1 MNAKRCLF
9 VVLVLSV
16 QLFYL
21 GCATTPYLS
30 GVAPDGRKVYL
41 GPVPIQNIEAYQAF
55 LHSSKSERA
64 KLDYLL
70 QRIKEA
76 QGVEFYHGGERY
88 NWTEA
93 YEGAR
98 WIVEHHFEKGQN
110 SHSFIKKEALF
121 EQEPGKPNAVKFPDG
136 SLHLDY
142 YILANELDL
151 LEETLKQ
158 N

>member
-1 MNAKRCLF
+1 MLKTSRKQNQYNATVNTIVVFLF
-9 VVLVLSV
+9 A
-16 QLFYL
+16 QLL
-21 GCATTPYLS
+21 TAGCATTPYYLK
-30 GVAPDGRKVYL
+30 GVTPDGRKVYL

-98 WIVEHHFEKGQN
+98 WVVEHHFEKGQN

-121 EQEPGKPNAVKFPDG
+121 EQ
-136 SLHLDY
+136 
-142 YILANELDL
+142 
-151 LEETLKQ
+151 
-158 N
+158 